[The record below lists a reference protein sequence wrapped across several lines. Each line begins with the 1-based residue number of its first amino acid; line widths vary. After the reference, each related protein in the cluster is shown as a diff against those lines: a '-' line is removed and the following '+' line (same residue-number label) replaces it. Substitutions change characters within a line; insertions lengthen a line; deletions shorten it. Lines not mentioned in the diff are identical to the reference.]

1 MLRMLVRLC
10 RVPQAVAAALLLLPA
25 SAAPA
30 KPLAGSSGPSFVL
43 VDQNGQRITEAELA
57 RKPTVI
63 HFGFTRCPAICPT
76 TLYEVAQRMRELAG
90 TAGEIN
96 FVFVTVDP
104 EHDTPELLKAYVA
117 SFDDRIIALSGRSSE
132 IARLAAGLGATY
144 AKVPL
149 DGDNYTMDHSVG
161 AFLVG
166 RGWKIAKQLY
176 MGADSRREQ
185 VLRALR
191 ELARPDASGHSGA
204 PAATAAH

>member
-10 RVPQAVAAALLLLPA
+10 RVPLAVAAALLLSA
-25 SAAPA
+25 TAAPA
-30 KPLAGSSGPSFVL
+30 KPLAGSSGPSFAL

-96 FVFVTVDP
+96 FAFVTVDP
-104 EHDTPELLKAYVA
+104 EHDTPELLKEYVA

-161 AFLVG
+161 AFLVA
-166 RGWKIAKQLY
+166 RGWKIGKQLY
-176 MGADSRREQ
+176 MGVDSSREQ

-191 ELARPDASGHSGA
+191 ELARPDASGRSGA